1 MTPKS
6 GSKISFAV
14 DVAAVVG
21 DCVGGSGDGGGGFQ
35 KQIIQIGP
43 LCLKC
48 GTVRIAY
55 ALVGPHH
62 QSSTGCCAQKNNN

>member
-21 DCVGGSGDGGGGFQ
+21 DCVGGSGDGGGGS
-35 KQIIQIGP
+35 KANNSNWSIMPKMWHSAHCICPGWP
-43 LCLKC
+43 TPPELHRVLCGK
-48 GTVRIAY
+48 
-55 ALVGPHH
+55 
-62 QSSTGCCAQKNNN
+62 K

>member
-21 DCVGGSGDGGGGFQ
+21 DCVGGSGDGVGGSKANDPNFARALGGVEE
-35 KQIIQIGP
+35 I
-43 LCLKC
+43 LL
-48 GTVRIAY
+48 VHY
-55 ALVGPHH
+55 A
-62 QSSTGCCAQKNNN
+62 

>member
-21 DCVGGSGDGGGGFQ
+21 DCVGGSGDGGGVQ
-35 KQIIQIGP
+35 KQIIQILLEPWVERKRYCWSIMPKMWHGAHCICP
-43 LCLKC
+43 
-48 GTVRIAY
+48 G
-55 ALVGPHH
+55 
-62 QSSTGCCAQKNNN
+62 

>member
-21 DCVGGSGDGGGGFQ
+21 DCVGGSGDGGGLGGF
-35 KQIIQIGP
+35 KS
-43 LCLKC
+43 K
-48 GTVRIAY
+48 
-55 ALVGPHH
+55 
-62 QSSTGCCAQKNNN
+62 